1 MKSKPW
7 SEKDVEKLR
16 EFYAEELSLEEIS
29 RILGRSK
36 AGIRN
41 KAYVEKISISKK
53 YTKEELDFIKEN
65 YHSMNIRE
73 LATEL
78 GRGESWQNVCR
89 TARKLGLTGN
99 KKKVRHSDQP
109 IPVIRTNKFSNDE
122 ERLKAKSAFM
132 KKWYAENPHPRGML
146 GKHHNKVY
154 REWRSEYMKKQWQ
167 DKNSYFNSEEHS
179 QKTSDR
185 MSKTMSERLRS
196 NKTNVYSR
204 GKGGTRKDLGIYVR
218 SKWEAN
224 FARYLNLLVK
234 NKTIYKWEY
243 EPDTYYFENIKRGT
257 RSYTPDFKV
266 WDREDLEPYY
276 YEVKGYM
283 DKKSQTKLKRM
294 AKYYPDIEIRM
305 VQKKEYDEI
314 AKFKSVIKEWEK

>member
-7 SEKDVEKLR
+7 SEEDVEKLR
-16 EFYAEELSLEEIS
+16 ELYAEELSSEEIS

-36 AGIRN
+36 ASIRN
-41 KAYVEKISISKK
+41 KAYVEKISVSKK

-78 GRGESWQNVCR
+78 GRGENWQNVCR

-99 KKKVRHSDQP
+99 KKKVKHSDQP

-132 KKWYAENPHPRGML
+132 KKWHAENPHPRGML
-146 GKHHNKVY
+146 GKTHNEEYKK
-154 REWRSEYMKKQWQ
+154 WRSDYMKSQWE
-167 DKNSYFNSEEHS
+167 DKNSFFNSEEHR

-185 MSKTMSERLRS
+185 MSKTMTERLKK
-196 NKTNVYSR
+196 NTGNIYSR
-204 GKGGTRKDLGIYVR
+204 GNGGTRKDLGFYVR
-218 SKWEAN
+218 STWEAN
-224 FARYLNLLVK
+224 FARYLNFLQEK
-234 NKTIYKWEY
+234 GSIFKWEY
-243 EPDTYYFENIKRGT
+243 EPDTFWFENIKRGT
-257 RSYTPDFKV
+257 RSYMPDFKV
-266 WDREDLEPYY
+266 WDTEESTPYY

-294 AKYYPDIEIRM
+294 SKYFPEIEIRII
-305 VQKKEYDEI
+305 QSKEYKEI
-314 AKFKSVIKEWEK
+314 SKYKNVIKNWE

>member
-7 SEKDVEKLR
+7 SEEDVEKLR
-16 EFYAEELSLEEIS
+16 ELYAEELALEEIS

-41 KAYVEKISISKK
+41 KAYVEKISVSKK

-65 YHSMNIRE
+65 YHGMNIRE

-78 GRGESWQNVCR
+78 GRGENWQNVCR

-109 IPVIRTNKFSNDE
+109 TPVIRTNKFSNDE

-132 KKWYAENPHPRGML
+132 KKWHAENPHPKGML
-146 GKHHNKVY
+146 GKSHSEEYK
-154 REWRSEYMKKQWQ
+154 EWRSNYMKKQWE
-167 DKNSYFNSEEHS
+167 DKNSYFNSEEHK

-185 MSKTMSERLRS
+185 MSRTMTDRIKN

-204 GKGGTRKDLGIYVR
+204 GVGGTRKDLGIYVR
-218 SKWEAN
+218 SRWEAN
-224 FARYLNLLVK
+224 FARYLNLLVEK
-234 NKTIYKWEY
+234 GDIYRWEY
-243 EPDTYYFENIKRGT
+243 EPDTFWFENIKRGT

-266 WDREDLEPYY
+266 WDTQDSNPYY

-294 AKYYPDIEIRM
+294 SKYYPDIEIKM
-305 VQKKEYDEI
+305 IQKEEYKEVT
-314 AKFKSVIKEWEK
+314 KFSRIIENWES